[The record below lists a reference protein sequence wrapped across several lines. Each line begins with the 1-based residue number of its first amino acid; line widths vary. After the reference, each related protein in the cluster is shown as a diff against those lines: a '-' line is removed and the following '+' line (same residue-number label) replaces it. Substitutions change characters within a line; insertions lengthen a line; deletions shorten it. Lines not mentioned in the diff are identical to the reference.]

1 MNIAICDDETVFIRQ
16 LHRKIS
22 EMKIPDCHVYE
33 FTSGRDLLNNTVEGK
48 FEIIIL
54 DVEMPE
60 MNGLS
65 VAEIIRRTDKN
76 VTCNVNREQTLIEV
90 NLTDADEENADFTH
104 FFAEFPLSSVFAN
117 FDMFNKISENLRS
130 DL

>member
-1 MNIAICDDETVFIRQ
+1 MPHIFAAV
-16 LHRKIS
+16 
-22 EMKIPDCHVYE
+22 
-33 FTSGRDLLNNTVEGK
+33 
-48 FEIIIL
+48 IL
-54 DVEMPE
+54 AGNSSDFKRACRFQQVCYRACY
-60 MNGLS
+60 LKS
-65 VAEIIRRTDKN
+65 Y
-76 VTCNVNREQTLIEV
+76 TCNVNREQTLIEV